1 MAYLTSL
8 FKEPWLPQAVGIES
22 QAITLSLS
30 LTGLRRWLQTKS
42 ISLADRYYGRRLVSC
57 HNITKKTLNS
67 EMYSSIAAFRGT
79 QVVQGDTDRSRESYP
94 NSSVHVA
101 WRYLPI
107 NQLQRYLD
115 RILIFDSVGNFI
127 TAFGQ
132 FGCLQ
137 GIAIDKS
144 GLIYALNTDTTR
156 RHNTNCL
163 HTWFW
168 IKWALFMPYRSL

>member
-1 MAYLTSL
+1 
-8 FKEPWLPQAVGIES
+8 
-22 QAITLSLS
+22 
-30 LTGLRRWLQTKS
+30 
-42 ISLADRYYGRRLVSC
+42 
-57 HNITKKTLNS
+57 
-67 EMYSSIAAFRGT
+67 MYSSIAAFRGT

-163 HTWFW
+163 HT
-168 IKWALFMPYRSL
+168 